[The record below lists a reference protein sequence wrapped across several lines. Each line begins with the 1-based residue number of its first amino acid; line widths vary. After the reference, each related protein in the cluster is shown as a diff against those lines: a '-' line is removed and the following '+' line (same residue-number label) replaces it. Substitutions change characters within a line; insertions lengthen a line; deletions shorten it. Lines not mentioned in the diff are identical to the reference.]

1 MRFLYKQLK
10 ANKGNKIRVKFSE
23 PTRVLFMDEKQFNRY
38 KNNQTFTYY
47 GGFQEESPYD
57 FVVPRSTR
65 WYTVV
70 EKGSY
75 HEPKDIEA
83 KVGLVTAG
91 GALGDNSLDS
101 TVIGMGDV
109 D

>member
-1 MRFLYKQLK
+1 MMFLYKQFK
-10 ANKGNKIRVKFSE
+10 ANKGNKIRVKFSA

-38 KNNQTFTYY
+38 KNNQTFTYF
-47 GGFQEESPYD
+47 GGHKEDSPYD

-75 HEPKDIEA
+75 YEPKDIEA
-83 KVGLVTAG
+83 QVGLVTSD
-91 GALGDNSLDS
+91 GALGNTSLDS